1 LLIYTGEKK
10 LINDKYYHARKFL
23 RLPLNQ
29 TDGDDLRQEAYLQL
43 LKQLKDN
50 PNPKKLDNAW
60 ALLCMLASSYTPSLT
75 SNRLYFSILNHLF
88 YLSKVNDGNTNI
100 EILRRI
106 EYTYSHLFHIS
117 SLMRFEIPSTIEMK
131 YIEKMRPITIPI
143 YLFSGDFF
151 FISFE
156 TYDSVRE
163 VKQAIIEKLVINPKR
178 MGYYGIYEVA
188 TYKDKKEERFLEGS
202 KNMADV
208 LSAWERTRKLEN
220 NHSQNID
227 FKLYLRIKFHYKIS
241 DDDLDTLSILFYEN
255 VYNFLNGRYDLNEKF
270 IISLASLKLL
280 NDFSSDKEE
289 AFKKLNNR
297 MEDYIPWDCKE
308 MLSHS
313 EWTEKIME
321 LYSQFPDY
329 STIEIQKN
337 FNELL
342 AKNLLSESH
351 FVIATVNK
359 I

>member
-1 LLIYTGEKK
+1 
-10 LINDKYYHARKFL
+10 
-23 RLPLNQ
+23 
-29 TDGDDLRQEAYLQL
+29 
-43 LKQLKDN
+43 
-50 PNPKKLDNAW
+50 
-60 ALLCMLASSYTPSLT
+60 
-75 SNRLYFSILNHLF
+75 
-88 YLSKVNDGNTNI
+88 
-100 EILRRI
+100 
-106 EYTYSHLFHIS
+106 
-117 SLMRFEIPSTIEMK
+117 
-131 YIEKMRPITIPI
+131 
-143 YLFSGDFF
+143 
-151 FISFE
+151 
-156 TYDSVRE
+156 
-163 VKQAIIEKLVINPKR
+163 
-178 MGYYGIYEVA
+178 
-188 TYKDKKEERFLEGS
+188 
-202 KNMADV
+202 
-208 LSAWERTRKLEN
+208 
-220 NHSQNID
+220 
-227 FKLYLRIKFHYKIS
+227 LRIKFHYKIS